1 MGGLKASEIHWV
13 VTAYVGVSGG
23 YLGDFTYATHREFY
37 AAYCDLVIDAESFPG
52 KTTCERFVAILT
64 GVDPPS
70 QAAILIGVARRFPV
84 GSEIQRTAHAQR
96 RLLGLAKRCREVAA
110 VGATEPSISS
120 EVVQRALAEASTLL
134 VSHGPASA
142 IDRVHTAMHGYLRTL
157 CRAHQV
163 DLTTAPAEPRIT
175 HYFKAL
181 RQQHPSLRDL
191 GVQDDSMK
199 GILFSLANI
208 LDQFDP
214 IRNRASLAH
223 ANDALIERHE
233 ALLVINV
240 ARSVMQYLDAKMR
253 PTTD

>member
-1 MGGLKASEIHWV
+1 
-13 VTAYVGVSGG
+13 
-23 YLGDFTYATHREFY
+23 
-37 AAYCDLVIDAESFPG
+37 
-52 KTTCERFVAILT
+52 
-64 GVDPPS
+64 
-70 QAAILIGVARRFPV
+70 
-84 GSEIQRTAHAQR
+84 
-96 RLLGLAKRCREVAA
+96 
-110 VGATEPSISS
+110 
-120 EVVQRALAEASTLL
+120 
-134 VSHGPASA
+134 
-142 IDRVHTAMHGYLRTL
+142 MHGYLRTL

-199 GILFSLANI
+199 GILSSLANI
-208 LDQFDP
+208 LDQLDP

-223 ANDALIERHE
+223 ANEALIERDE

-253 PTTD
+253 PL